1 MTDDQ
6 TSNALWV
13 DSRRL
18 FGASLWL
25 DAPGAVLEATLT
37 PGREAA
43 VIAAWHAHVRALT
56 TRVGWKSER
65 RVRGA
70 VLAFTAP
77 VDALLAATMVNE
89 WAWTRAAADGA
100 ARAAATGDPTEPR
113 LPIDDDAAAEATLRN
128 HIAQEA
134 NPAFIAL
141 LTRARAMQVPL
152 LFDDSELSLG
162 YGIHSAC
169 WPLSAL
175 PQPGD
180 VEWAHHL
187 GVPVA
192 LVTGSN
198 GKTTTVRLV
207 AAMLARAGHTVGYC
221 CSDGVFIDGV
231 QVERGDFSG
240 PAGARL
246 VLRDTRVT
254 AAVLETARGG
264 LLRRG
269 LAVPSADAAIV
280 TNIAEDHFGGYG
292 IESLTDLAQAKLVVA
307 HALDVRG
314 TLVLNAQD
322 PTLRTVRTAQVER
335 HRGPTLWFR
344 DDEPVDGVP
353 PADAMPFTLRGVAR
367 HNIANA
373 NGAALVARALG
384 VTPAQIEATL
394 RVFGRSNQDNPGRL
408 ERFERN
414 GVRIWID
421 YAHNPHGMQFL
432 MDAALAERGAGRL
445 GLLLGQAG
453 DRDDAAIRA
462 LARTAWGARPD
473 HVVLKD
479 IDGYLRGR
487 AAGDVP
493 ALMRDELLTLG
504 AARETIEESTDETD
518 GVARLLRWAIP
529 GDLLVLPVHAL
540 DARDRAKSLI
550 MRSS

>member
-1 MTDDQ
+1 MTEAQ
-6 TSNALWV
+6 TPAPLWT

-18 FGASLWL
+18 FGPSLWL
-25 DAPGAVLEATLT
+25 DGPGAVLEATLT
-37 PGREAA
+37 PGRESAE
-43 VIAAWHAHVRALT
+43 IAAWHAHVRALT
-56 TRVGWKSER
+56 TRVGWQSQC

-70 VLAFTAP
+70 ILAFTAP
-77 VDALLAATMVNE
+77 ADALLAATMVNE
-89 WAWTRAAADGA
+89 WAWTRAVIDGA
-100 ARAAATGDPTEPR
+100 ARAATTGDPTEPR
-113 LPIDDDAAAEATLRN
+113 LPLDDDAAAEAMLRE
-128 HIAQEA
+128 HLAQEA
-134 NPAFIAL
+134 NPALLAL
-141 LTRARAMQVPL
+141 ITRARAMQVPL
-152 LFDDSELSLG
+152 LFDETDVSVG
-162 YGIHSAC
+162 YGIHSAR
-169 WPLSAL
+169 WPLTEV
-175 PQPGD
+175 PQPDD

-187 GVPVA
+187 SVPVA

-221 CSDGVFIDGV
+221 CSDGVYIDGE
-231 QVERGDFSG
+231 QVERGDWSG

-292 IESLTDLAQAKLVVA
+292 INSLSDLAQTKLVVA

-322 PTLRTVRTAQVER
+322 PTLRTVHAPQVER
-335 HRGPTLWFR
+335 HRGPVVWFR
-344 DDEPVDGVP
+344 EDEPVDGVP

-384 VTPAQIEATL
+384 VTTAQIEATL

-421 YAHNPHGMQFL
+421 YAHNPHGMRFL
-432 MDAALAERGAGRL
+432 MDAALAERGDGRL

-453 DRDDAAIRA
+453 DRDDDAIRE
-462 LARTAWGARPD
+462 LARTAWRARPD

-487 AAGDVP
+487 APGDVP
-493 ALMRDELLTLG
+493 ALIRDELLTLG
-504 AARETIEESTDETD
+504 AARDTIEESVAETD
-518 GVARLLRWAIP
+518 GV
-529 GDLLVLPVHAL
+529 
-540 DARDRAKSLI
+540 
-550 MRSS
+550 

>member
-1 MTDDQ
+1 VTEAQ
-6 TSNALWV
+6 TPAPLWT

-18 FGASLWL
+18 FGPSLWL
-25 DAPGAVLEATLT
+25 DGPGVVLEAACTT
-37 PGREAA
+37 GKEAA
-43 VIAAWHAHVRALT
+43 EIAAWQTHVRELT
-56 TRVGWKSER
+56 SRVGWHCDTAT
-65 RVRGA
+65 RGNI
-70 VLAFTAP
+70 LAFTAP
-77 VDALLAATMVNE
+77 ADALLAATMVNE
-89 WAWTRAAADGA
+89 WAWTRAAVDGA
-100 ARAAATGDPTEPR
+100 ARAANTGDLDEPR
-113 LPIDDDAAAEATLRN
+113 LPLDTSAAEAVLRE
-128 HIAQEA
+128 HIAREA
-134 NPAFIAL
+134 NPALVAL
-141 LTRARAMQVPL
+141 LARARARDVPV
-152 LFDDSELSLG
+152 LFDETELSVG
-162 YGIHSAC
+162 YGIHSAR
-169 WPLSAL
+169 WPLTAL
-175 PQPGD
+175 PQPD
-180 VEWAHHL
+180 DIEWSHHL
-187 GVPVA
+187 SIPVA

-221 CSDGVFIDGV
+221 CSDGVFIDGI
-231 QVERGDFSG
+231 QVERGDWSG

-292 IESLTDLAQAKLVVA
+292 INSLADLAEAKLVVA
-307 HALDVRG
+307 HALDAHG

-322 PTLRTVRTAQVER
+322 PTLRTVHAPQVER
-335 HRGPTLWFR
+335 HRGRTVWFR
-344 DDEPVDGVP
+344 DDEPTEGVP
-353 PADAMPFTLRGVAR
+353 PADAMPFTLQGVAR

-373 NGAALVARALG
+373 AGAAHVARALG
-384 VTPAQIEATL
+384 VTSTQIEATL

-421 YAHNPHGMQFL
+421 YAHNPHGMRFL
-432 MDAALAERGAGRL
+432 VDAALAERGTGRL

-453 DRDDAAIRA
+453 DRDDEAIRE
-462 LARTAWGARPD
+462 LARTAWRARPD
-473 HVVLKD
+473 YVVLKD

-487 AAGDVP
+487 APGDVP
-493 ALMRDELLTLG
+493 ALIRDELLTLG
-504 AARETIEESTDETD
+504 AARDTIEDSTDETD

-540 DARDRAKSLI
+540 DARDRAKALI
-550 MRSS
+550 AESH

>member
-1 MTDDQ
+1 MSEAT
-6 TSNALWV
+6 TPAPLWT

-18 FGASLWL
+18 FGPSLWL
-25 DAPGAVLEATLT
+25 DGPGAVLDASCT
-37 PGREAA
+37 PGREAME
-43 VIAAWHAHVRALT
+43 ITAWQAHVRELT
-56 TRVGWKSER
+56 ARVGWHCD
-65 RVRGA
+65 VTTRGSI
-70 VLAFTAP
+70 LALTAP
-77 VDALLAATMVNE
+77 ADALLAATMVNE
-89 WAWTRAAADGA
+89 WAWTRAAVDGA
-100 ARAAATGDPTEPR
+100 ARAATTGDTDEPR
-113 LPIDDDAAAEATLRN
+113 LPLETPAAEAMLREY
-128 HIAQEA
+128 IAREA
-134 NPAFIAL
+134 NPTLIAL
-141 LTRARAMQVPL
+141 IARARARQVPL
-152 LFDDSELSLG
+152 LFDEAVLSVG
-162 YGIHSAC
+162 YGVHSAR
-169 WPLSAL
+169 WPITAL
-175 PQPGD
+175 PQPD
-180 VEWAHHL
+180 DIEWAHHP
-187 GVPVA
+187 GIPVA

-221 CSDGVFIDGV
+221 CSDGVFVDGV
-231 QVERGDFSG
+231 QVERGDWSG

-292 IESLTDLAQAKLVVA
+292 IQSLADLAHAKLVVA
-307 HALDVRG
+307 HALDARG
-314 TLVLNAQD
+314 SLVLNAQD
-322 PTLRTVRTAQVER
+322 PTLRTVHAPQVAR
-335 HRGPTLWFR
+335 HRGPTVWFR
-344 DDEPVDGVP
+344 DDEPAEGVP
-353 PADAMPFTLRGVAR
+353 PAEAMPFTLRGVAR

-384 VTPAQIEATL
+384 VTAAQIEATL

-421 YAHNPHGMQFL
+421 YAHNPHGMRFL

-453 DRDDAAIRA
+453 DRDDDAVRA
-462 LARTAWGARPD
+462 LARTAWRAGPD

-487 AAGDVP
+487 APGDVP

-504 AARETIEESTDETD
+504 AAPDSIEDSTDETD

-540 DARDRAKSLI
+540 DARDRAKDLI
-550 MRSS
+550 TRSS